1 MKNFKK
7 RLEAAALLL
16 ALCALCLAPASAVS
30 GSYDTVKNMDC
41 SLTVGFAPD
50 GEPMTNSTFQ
60 IWWVGTLSDGGCL
73 PFREFSGYNV
83 LNGPGSWSAKASTLL
98 SYLQRDGVA
107 PTRTGQTDADG
118 TVRFDIPAAQQGLYL
133 VAGESQ
139 WRDGTRYT
147 PTPLLVTVPYTTDL
161 QTWETAVVSLDKFT
175 AYTPPETV
183 QRHVLKSWRDG
194 GHENE
199 RPASITVEL
208 LRDGRV
214 FDTAT
219 LSAANSW
226 RFDWTDLDAR
236 YQWTVVE
243 RENGRYAALVE
254 QEGITFHITNTWLGD
269 TDPDD
274 PPLIDIIPED
284 PPLIDIPDLPDD
296 PDNPGI
302 PGIPDNPEDP
312 DVVDIPEE
320 DIPLSDGPKLP
331 QTGQLWWPVAPLAM
345 GGLMFLLIGW
355 RRRRDWSESDE
366 A

>member
-1 MKNFKK
+1 MKRIR
-7 RLEAAALLL
+7 RLGAAALAL
-16 ALCALCLAPASAVS
+16 ALSALCLAPASAAS
-30 GSYDTVKNMDC
+30 GSYDTVKDRDC
-41 SLTVGFAPD
+41 TLTVGFAPD
-50 GEPMTNSTFQ
+50 GEPMTDSAFR
-60 IWWVGTLSDGGCL
+60 IWRVGTLSDGGCL

-83 LNGPGSWSAKASTLL
+83 LNGPGGWSAKASTLL
-98 SYLQRDGVA
+98 SYLQRDGVPPA
-107 PTRTGQTDADG
+107 QTGRTGADG

-133 VAGESQ
+133 VAGDSQ

-147 PTPLLVTVPYTTDL
+147 PTPLLVTVPYTRDL
-161 QTWETAVVSLDKFT
+161 QTWETDVVSRDKFS
-175 AYTPPETV
+175 AYTPGETV

-208 LRDGRV
+208 LRDGQV

-219 LSAANSW
+219 LTAADSW

-274 PPLIDIIPED
+274 PPLIDLPD
-284 PPLIDIPDLPDD
+284 DPDGPPLIDLPDLPDD
-296 PDNPGI
+296 PY
-302 PGIPDNPEDP
+302 
-312 DVVDIPEE
+312 VDIDDPNV
-320 DIPLSDGPKLP
+320 PLDDGPKLP

-345 GGLMFLLIGW
+345 GGVILMLLGW
-355 RRRRDWSESDE
+355 KQRRSGERQ
-366 A
+366 